1 MALIIKEIRLEVSK
15 PNLIQAIVAKQ
26 NDCNSRF
33 LKVSLWDEGTQ
44 IPIRSTAEVTI
55 NAERKDGASD
65 SFFGEVN
72 EDNTVTVPL
81 HSWMLELAG
90 DVNCDVSII
99 VEGRKLTTTSFVV
112 MVEKASNSGDD
123 VSNDPQYDVLVD
135 LISGVNGIEQIAA
148 SALRCSATGNPLMI
162 DDVSPLNH
170 DMEVKLSCESY
181 QKTGEPLLNS
191 TGEDNIYEF
200 HSAGNEYL
208 TDTFV
213 TVLSATEAD
222 LSFSDGSYFSTYNED
237 ICQLNSFASEGETV
251 CLCTVDGITY
261 LHKAEKTK
269 PVLKTFG
276 KNLLDMSAWSDLFVP
291 DPDEEGAYVSI
302 RNVSTT
308 HQLEVNLPAG
318 VYTISGYVKSPIT
331 EDYGT
336 AIYYADGT
344 RQTRL
349 VTSTGEYEFQSTT
362 TNGKPVKKIGF
373 WYRRHGG
380 IVGLK
385 DIQLEIAPAYT
396 SYEPFQGGTYM
407 AEEDGTVK
415 GVKSIYP
422 TTLLVAEGDATIT
435 AEYNADTKKYIDKKF
450 NELAA
455 MIAGS

>member
-26 NDCNSRF
+26 HDCNSRF

-65 SFFGEVN
+65 SFFGKVN

-148 SALRCSATGNPLMI
+148 SALRCSATGNPLLL
-162 DDVSPLNH
+162 DDVSPLDH
-170 DMEVKLSCESY
+170 EMEVKLSGGSY
-181 QKTGEPLLNS
+181 QKTGSPLLNS
-191 TGEDNIYEF
+191 TGEDNVYEF
-200 HSAGNEYL
+200 HSAGNKYE

-213 TVLSATEAD
+213 RVIVSTEQE
-222 LSFSDGSYFSTYNED
+222 LEFSDGSYFSTYNED

-251 CLCTVDGITY
+251 CLCTEDGITY
-261 LHKAEKTK
+261 LYKAAKTK
-269 PVLKTFG
+269 TVLQTFG

-291 DPDEEGAYVSI
+291 DPDEEGAYISI
-302 RNVSTT
+302 KNVSTT

-318 VYTISGYVKSPIT
+318 VYTISGYVKSPIN

-344 RQTRL
+344 RQTKL

-362 TNGKPVKKIGF
+362 TNGKPIKKIGF
-373 WYRRHGG
+373 WYRRYGG
-380 IVGLK
+380 RVGLK
-385 DIQLEIAPAYT
+385 NIQLEIGPTYT
-396 SYEPFQGGTYM
+396 AYEPFQGGTYTPD
-407 AEEDGTVK
+407 EEGKVTVP
-415 GVKSIYP
+415 SIYP
-422 TTLLVAEGDATIT
+422 EMKLVAGDGVTIT